1 MTRLDRLYRIIQ
13 APVITEKGTDDS
25 ADRNAYH
32 FRVPLDAN
40 KIQVREAVEK
50 LFKVKVLKVNTLR
63 VGGKA
68 RRRGYVAGNTPDW
81 KKAMVTLR
89 EGDTIEIL

>member
-1 MTRLDRLYRIIQ
+1 MTSLDRFYQVIQ
-13 APVITEKGTDDS
+13 APVITEKGTDDT

-40 KIQVREAVEK
+40 KIEIRQAVEK
-50 LFKVKVLKVNTLR
+50 IFKVKVLKVNTLR
-63 VGGKA
+63 AGGKV
-68 RRRGYVAGNTPDW
+68 RRRGYVAGRTPDW

>member
-1 MTRLDRLYRIIQ
+1 MTSIERLYHIIRE
-13 APVITEKGTDDS
+13 PVLTEKGTDDT

-40 KIQVREAVEK
+40 KVEIRQAVER
-50 LFKVKVLKVNTLR
+50 LFNVKVLRVNTLR
-63 VGGKA
+63 MQGKD
-68 RRRGYVAGNTPDW
+68 RRRGYTAGRTPDW

-89 EGDTIEIL
+89 EGDTLELI

>member
-1 MTRLDRLYRIIQ
+1 MTRLDRLYRIVQ
-13 APVITEKGTDDS
+13 APVITEKGTDDA

-32 FRVPLDAN
+32 FRVPVSAN
-40 KIQVREAVEK
+40 KIEVREAIEK
-50 LFKVKVLKVNTLR
+50 IFKVKVLKVNTIN

-68 RRRGYVAGNTPDW
+68 RRRGYVAGSTPDW

>member
-1 MTRLDRLYRIIQ
+1 MTSVDRLYHIIQ
-13 APVITEKGTDDS
+13 APVLTEKGTDDA

-40 KIQVREAVEK
+40 KTEIRSAVER

-63 VGGKA
+63 AQGKV
-68 RRRGYVAGNTPDW
+68 RRRGYVAGRTSAW

-89 EGDTIEIL
+89 AGDTIEIL

>member
-1 MTRLDRLYRIIQ
+1 MTSLDRMYQIIRE
-13 APVITEKGTDDS
+13 PVLTEKGTDDS

-40 KIQVREAVEK
+40 KIEIRQAVER
-50 LFKVKVLKVNTLR
+50 LFKVKVLQVNTLR
-63 VGGKA
+63 VEGRV
-68 RRRGYVAGNTPDW
+68 RRRGYAAGRTPDW

-89 EGDTIEIL
+89 AGDTIEIL